1 MNIKNYIY
9 LTITF
14 PLMLLALVGCS
25 KDDDDTS
32 DTRMPISFSGL
43 GSEEITRAGEVSLS
57 EYITD
62 FTVYGINGTVNAG
75 SFTRKFV
82 VFPDYQVWY
91 TANSANTTSSNSS
104 NWEYVGTNKNSVEQT
119 IKYWDEKTDCHY
131 FWAVGDASKDINKV
145 VDTNGNGLVDKL
157 SVDVNNVDV
166 KDRKKSLYYSDPKCV
181 DKSDYNKPVQLT
193 FHDFASKIRVGFYE
207 SVEQPSQTE
216 NSGKL
221 YKVTGLQFFGIDEKD
236 GSFTTP
242 ASENV
247 CLKGDFV
254 QSGTV
259 DITYDYTNMVANAS
273 VTSNINKVKCSFG
286 TLSSEVS
293 VDHPLTTSSANALF
307 ATNGDEQYTYVI
319 PHDNKKGLTIK
330 CNVKVESDTNWQP
343 LYATVPATYTNWL
356 PNHSYT
362 YIFKIVSAKD
372 QTIIMLDDVL
382 IDNWRKG
389 GSQDEDEW
397 RNW

>member
-9 LTITF
+9 ITMAF

-62 FTVYGINGTVNAG
+62 FTVYGINGMVNDAE
-75 SFTRKFV
+75 SFSQKSV

-104 NWEYVGTNKNSVEQT
+104 NWEYVGKNQKGEEQT
-119 IKYWDEKTDCHY
+119 IKYWDEKTNCHY
-131 FWAVGDASKDINKV
+131 FWAVGNASKYINKV
-145 VDTNGNGLVDKL
+145 VDANGNGLVDKL
-157 SVDVNNVDV
+157 SVGITNDDV

-181 DKSDYNKPVQLT
+181 GNADYNKPVQLT

-221 YKVTGLQFFGIDEKD
+221 YKVTGLQFFGIND
-236 GSFTTP
+236 GSFSDD

-254 QSGTV
+254 EEGTV
-259 DITYDYTNMVANAS
+259 DITYDYTKMVANAS
-273 VTSNINKVKCSFG
+273 VTSSKINKVESFG

-307 ATNGDEQYTYVI
+307 ATNGGEQYTYVI
-319 PHDNKKGLTIK
+319 PYNNTKGLTIK
-330 CNVKVESDTNWQP
+330 CNVKVESDSDWQP
-343 LYATVPATYTNWL
+343 LYATVPATYTNWQ

-382 IDNWRKG
+382 IDNWHKG

>member
-1 MNIKNYIY
+1 MA
-9 LTITF
+9 F

-62 FTVYGINGTVNAG
+62 FTVYGINGTGNNE
-75 SFTRKFV
+75 SFSQKSV

-104 NWEYVGTNKNSVEQT
+104 NWEYVGKNQKGEEQT

-131 FWAVGDASKDINKV
+131 FWAVGDASKAITKEPD
-145 VDTNGNGLVDKL
+145 DGLVTKL
-157 SVDVNNVDV
+157 SVYVNNVDV
-166 KDRKKSLYYSDPKCV
+166 KDRKKSLYYSDPKRV
-181 DKSDYNKPVQLT
+181 VKEDYNKPVQLS

-221 YKVTGLQFFGIDEKD
+221 YKVTGLQFFGIND
-236 GSFTTP
+236 GSFTTT

-254 QSGTV
+254 EDGTV
-259 DITYDYTNMVANAS
+259 DITYDYNNMVANAS
-273 VTSNINKVKCSFG
+273 VTPSIINKVESFG
-286 TLSSEVS
+286 TLNGVSETT
-293 VDHPLTTSSANALF
+293 PLTTSSANALF
-307 ATNGDEQYTYVI
+307 ATNGGEQYTYVI
-319 PHDNKKGLTIK
+319 PYNNTKGLTIK
-330 CNVKVESDTNWQP
+330 CNVKVESDSDWQP
-343 LYATVPATYTNWL
+343 LYATVPATYTNWQ

-382 IDNWRKG
+382 IDNWLKG
-389 GSQDEDEW
+389 GSQDDEW

>member
-9 LTITF
+9 LTMAF

-62 FTVYGINGTVNAG
+62 FTVYGINRMVNAE
-75 SFTRKFV
+75 SFSQKSV

-104 NWEYVGTNKNSVEQT
+104 NWEYVGKNLKGDEQT
-119 IKYWDEKTDCHY
+119 IKYWDEKTVCHY
-131 FWAVGDASKDINKV
+131 FWAVGDASKKITKELNA
-145 VDTNGNGLVDKL
+145 NGLVTKL

-166 KDRKKSLYYSDPKCV
+166 KDRKESLYYSDPKRV
-181 DKSDYNKPVQLT
+181 DKADYNKPVQLS

-221 YKVTGLQFFGIDEKD
+221 YKVTGLQFFGIDEED

-254 QSGTV
+254 EEGTV

-273 VTSNINKVKCSFG
+273 VTSNINKVNKCSFG
-286 TLSSEVS
+286 TLNGVSETT
-293 VDHPLTTSSANALF
+293 PLTTSSANALF
-307 ATNGDEQYTYVI
+307 ATNVGEQYTYVI
-319 PHDNKKGLTIK
+319 PYDNKKGLTIK
-330 CNVKVESDTNWQP
+330 CNVKVESDSDWQP

-382 IDNWRKG
+382 IDNWLKG
-389 GSQDEDEW
+389 GYQDEDEW
-397 RNW
+397 KNW

>member
-9 LTITF
+9 LTMAF

-62 FTVYGINGTVNAG
+62 FTVYGINVNAD
-75 SFTRKFV
+75 SFSV

-104 NWEYVGTNKNSVEQT
+104 NWEYVGKNQKGEEQT
-119 IKYWDEKTDCHY
+119 IKYWDENTYRHY
-131 FWAVGDASKDINKV
+131 FWAVGNASKAIKER
-145 VDTNGNGLVDKL
+145 TTANGLVTKL
-157 SVDVNNVDV
+157 SVEVNNDDV
-166 KDRKKSLYYSDPKCV
+166 KDRKESLYYSDPKCV

-193 FHDFASKIRVGFYE
+193 FHDFASKIRIGFYE

-221 YKVTGLQFFGIDEKD
+221 YKVTGLQFFGIDD
-236 GSFTTP
+236 YGAFT
-242 ASENV
+242 ASAPSDNV
-247 CLKGDFV
+247 WLKGNFV

-259 DITYDYTNMVANAS
+259 DISYDYTNMVANAS
-273 VTSNINKVKCSFG
+273 VTSIINKVDTCSFG
-286 TLSSEVS
+286 TLNGVSETT
-293 VDHPLTTSSANALF
+293 PLTTSSANALF
-307 ATNGDEQYTYVI
+307 ATNGGEQYTYVI
-319 PHDNKKGLTIK
+319 PYNNTKGLTIK
-330 CNVKVESDTNWQP
+330 CNVKVESDSDWQP

>member
-1 MNIKNYIY
+1 MNIKNCIY
-9 LTITF
+9 LTMAF

-62 FTVYGINGTVNAG
+62 FTVYGINGMVNDAE
-75 SFTRKFV
+75 SFSQKSV

-119 IKYWDEKTDCHY
+119 IKYWDEKTYCHY
-131 FWAVGDASKDINKV
+131 FWAVGDASKAIKERKTD
-145 VDTNGNGLVDKL
+145 NGLVTKL

-181 DKSDYNKPVQLT
+181 GNADYNKPVQLT

-221 YKVTGLQFFGIDEKD
+221 YKVTGLQFFGIND
-236 GSFTTP
+236 GSFSDD

-254 QSGTV
+254 EEGTV
-259 DITYDYTNMVANAS
+259 DITYDYSNMVANAS
-273 VTSNINKVKCSFG
+273 VTPNINKVKCSFG
-286 TLSSEVS
+286 TLNGVSETT
-293 VDHPLTTSSANALF
+293 PLTTSSANALF
-307 ATNGDEQYTYVI
+307 ATNGGEQYTYVI
-319 PHDNKKGLTIK
+319 PYNNTKGLTIK
-330 CNVKVESDTNWQP
+330 CNVKVESDSDWQP
-343 LYATVPATYTNWL
+343 LYATVPANYTNWQ

-382 IDNWRKG
+382 IKNWLKG

>member
-9 LTITF
+9 LTMAF

-32 DTRMPISFSGL
+32 DIRMPISFSGL

-62 FTVYGINGTVNAG
+62 FTVYGINGMGNNE
-75 SFTRKFV
+75 SFSQKFV

-131 FWAVGDASKDINKV
+131 FWAVGDTSKAITKEPD
-145 VDTNGNGLVDKL
+145 DGLVATL
-157 SVDVNNVDV
+157 SIKNVTLGDIR
-166 KDRKKSLYYSDPKCV
+166 DRKKSLYYSDPKCV

-193 FHDFASKIRVGFYE
+193 FHDFASKIRIGFYE

-221 YKVTGLQFFGIDEKD
+221 YKVTGLQFFGIDD
-236 GSFTTP
+236 GSFSDD

-254 QSGTV
+254 EEGTV
-259 DITYDYTNMVANAS
+259 DITYDYDYTNMVANAS
-273 VTSNINKVKCSFG
+273 VTSIINKVDTCSFG

-319 PHDNKKGLTIK
+319 PYNNKKGLTIK
-330 CNVKVESDTNWQP
+330 CNVKVESDSDWQP
-343 LYATVPATYTNWL
+343 LYATVPATYTNWQ

-382 IDNWRKG
+382 IDKWLKG
-389 GSQDEDEW
+389 GSQEDEW

>member
-9 LTITF
+9 LTMAF

-62 FTVYGINGTVNAG
+62 FTVYGINGNVNG
-75 SFTRKFV
+75 ESFSKKFI

-119 IKYWDEKTDCHY
+119 IKYWDEKTVCHY
-131 FWAVGDASKDINKV
+131 FWAVGDASKAIKERKTD
-145 VDTNGNGLVDKL
+145 NGLVTKL

-181 DKSDYNKPVQLT
+181 GNADYNKPVQLT
-193 FHDFASKIRVGFYE
+193 FHDFASKIRIGFYE

-254 QSGTV
+254 EEGTV
-259 DITYDYTNMVANAS
+259 DITYDYTKMVANAS
-273 VTSNINKVKCSFG
+273 VTSNINNVNKCSFG
-286 TLSSEVS
+286 TLNGVSETT
-293 VDHPLTTSSANALF
+293 PLTTSSANALF

-319 PHDNKKGLTIK
+319 PYNNTKGLTIK
-330 CNVKVESDTNWQP
+330 CNVKVESDSDWQP

-382 IDNWRKG
+382 IDNWLKG

>member
-1 MNIKNYIY
+1 MA
-9 LTITF
+9 F

-62 FTVYGINGTVNAG
+62 FTVYGINGNVNG
-75 SFTRKFV
+75 ESFSKKFD

-119 IKYWDEKTDCHY
+119 IKYWDEKTACHY
-131 FWAVGDASKDINKV
+131 FWAVGDASKEITKKLDA
-145 VDTNGNGLVDKL
+145 NGLVTKL
-157 SVDVNNVDV
+157 SVYVKNVDV
-166 KDRKKSLYYSDPKCV
+166 KDRKNSLYYSDPKRV
-181 DKSDYNKPVQLT
+181 VKEDYNKPVQLS
-193 FHDFASKIRVGFYE
+193 FHDFASKIRIGFYE

-221 YKVTGLQFFGIDEKD
+221 YKVTGLQFFGIND
-236 GSFTTP
+236 GSFTTT

-273 VTSNINKVKCSFG
+273 VTPNINKVNKCSFG
-286 TLSSEVS
+286 TLNGVS
-293 VDHPLTTSSANALF
+293 DTTPLTTSSANALF
-307 ATNGDEQYTYVI
+307 ATNGGEQYTYVI
-319 PHDNKKGLTIK
+319 PYNNTKGLTIK
-330 CNVKVESDTNWQP
+330 CNVKVESDSDWQP
-343 LYATVPATYTNWL
+343 LYATVPATYTNWQ

-382 IDNWRKG
+382 IDNWLKG
-389 GSQDEDEW
+389 GSQDDEW
-397 RNW
+397 KNW

>member
-1 MNIKNYIY
+1 MA
-9 LTITF
+9 F

-62 FTVYGINGTVNAG
+62 FTVYGINVNAD
-75 SFTRKFV
+75 SFSV

-119 IKYWDEKTDCHY
+119 IKYWDEKTVCHY
-131 FWAVGDASKDINKV
+131 FWAVGDASKEINKV
-145 VDTNGNGLVDKL
+145 VDDATGFVTKL
-157 SVDVNNVDV
+157 SVGGITQENVQSRVN
-166 KDRKKSLYYSDPKCV
+166 SLYYSDPKCV
-181 DKSDYNKPVQLT
+181 GNADYNKPVQLT

-221 YKVTGLQFFGIDEKD
+221 YKVTGLQFFGIND
-236 GSFTTP
+236 GSFSDD

-273 VTSNINKVKCSFG
+273 VTPSNINKVDTCSFD

-307 ATNGDEQYTYVI
+307 ATNGGEQYTYVI
-319 PHDNKKGLTIK
+319 PYNNTKGLTIK
-330 CNVKVESDTNWQP
+330 CNVKVESDSDWQP

-382 IDNWRKG
+382 IDNWLKG
-389 GSQDEDEW
+389 GSQDDEW
-397 RNW
+397 KNW

>member
-9 LTITF
+9 LTMAF

-62 FTVYGINGTVNAG
+62 FTVYGIAEPF
-75 SFTRKFV
+75 SQKSV

-119 IKYWDEKTDCHY
+119 IKYWDEKTDRHY
-131 FWAVGDASKDINKV
+131 FWAVGDASKAIKERKTD
-145 VDTNGNGLVDKL
+145 NGLVTKL

-166 KDRKKSLYYSDPKCV
+166 KDRKKSLYYSDPKRV
-181 DKSDYNKPVQLT
+181 DKADYNKPVQLS
-193 FHDFASKIRVGFYE
+193 FHDFASKIRIGFYE

-221 YKVTGLQFFGIDEKD
+221 YKVTGLQFFGIDD
-236 GSFTTP
+236 YGAFT
-242 ASENV
+242 ASAPSDNV
-247 CLKGDFV
+247 WLKGNFV

-259 DITYDYTNMVANAS
+259 DISYDYTNMVANAS
-273 VTSNINKVKCSFG
+273 VTSNINKVDTCSFG
-286 TLSSEVS
+286 TLNGVSETT
-293 VDHPLTTSSANALF
+293 PLTTSSANALF
-307 ATNGDEQYTYVI
+307 ATNVGEQYTYVI
-319 PHDNKKGLTIK
+319 PYNNTKGLTIK
-330 CNVKVESDTNWQP
+330 CNVKVESDSDWQP

-389 GSQDEDEW
+389 GSQEDEW

>member
-1 MNIKNYIY
+1 MA
-9 LTITF
+9 F

-62 FTVYGINGTVNAG
+62 FTVYGINGNVNG
-75 SFTRKFV
+75 ESFSKKFD

-119 IKYWDEKTDCHY
+119 IKYWDEKTNCHY
-131 FWAVGDASKDINKV
+131 FWAVGDASKAIAKEPD
-145 VDTNGNGLVDKL
+145 DGLVATL
-157 SVDVNNVDV
+157 SIKNVTLGDIRV
-166 KDRKKSLYYSDPKCV
+166 RKKSLYYSDPKCV
-181 DKSDYNKPVQLT
+181 GNADYNKPVQLS

-221 YKVTGLQFFGIDEKD
+221 YKVTGLQFFGIDD
-236 GSFTTP
+236 YGAFT
-242 ASENV
+242 ASAPSDTV
-247 CLKGDFV
+247 WLKGNFV

-259 DITYDYTNMVANAS
+259 DISYDYTNMVANAS
-273 VTSNINKVKCSFG
+273 VTSIINKVDTCSFG
-286 TLSSEVS
+286 TLNGVSETT
-293 VDHPLTTSSANALF
+293 PLTTSSANALF

-330 CNVKVESDTNWQP
+330 CNVKVESDSDWQS

-372 QTIIMLDDVL
+372 QTIIMLDDVFVE
-382 IDNWRKG
+382 NWQKG
-389 GSQDEDEW
+389 GSQEEDEW

>member
-9 LTITF
+9 LTMAF

-62 FTVYGINGTVNAG
+62 FTVYGINGTGNNE
-75 SFTRKFV
+75 SFSQKSV

-104 NWEYVGTNKNSVEQT
+104 NWEYVGKNQKGEEQT

-131 FWAVGDASKDINKV
+131 FWAVGDASKAITKEPD
-145 VDTNGNGLVDKL
+145 DGLVTKL
-157 SVDVNNVDV
+157 SVYVNNVDV
-166 KDRKKSLYYSDPKCV
+166 KDRKKSLYYSDPKRV
-181 DKSDYNKPVQLT
+181 VKEDYNKPVQLS

-221 YKVTGLQFFGIDEKD
+221 YKVTGLQFFGIND
-236 GSFTTP
+236 GSFTTT

-254 QSGTV
+254 EDGTV
-259 DITYDYTNMVANAS
+259 DITYDYNNMVANAS
-273 VTSNINKVKCSFG
+273 VTPSIINKVESFG
-286 TLSSEVS
+286 TLNGVSETT
-293 VDHPLTTSSANALF
+293 PLTTSSANALF
-307 ATNGDEQYTYVI
+307 ATNGGEQYTYVI
-319 PHDNKKGLTIK
+319 PYNNTKGLTIK
-330 CNVKVESDTNWQP
+330 CNVKVESDSDWQP
-343 LYATVPATYTNWL
+343 LYATVPATYTNWQ

-382 IDNWRKG
+382 IDNWLKG
-389 GSQDEDEW
+389 GSQDDEW

>member
-1 MNIKNYIY
+1 MA
-9 LTITF
+9 F

-62 FTVYGINGTVNAG
+62 FTVYGINGMGNNNE
-75 SFTRKFV
+75 SFSKKFI

-104 NWEYVGTNKNSVEQT
+104 NWEYVGKNQKGEEQT
-119 IKYWDEKTDCHY
+119 IKYWDEKTNCHY
-131 FWAVGDASKDINKV
+131 FWAVGDASKAITKEPD
-145 VDTNGNGLVDKL
+145 DGLVTKL

-181 DKSDYNKPVQLT
+181 GNADYNKPVQLT

-221 YKVTGLQFFGIDEKD
+221 YKVTGLQFFGIDD
-236 GSFTTP
+236 GSFTTT

-259 DITYDYTNMVANAS
+259 DITYDYSNMVANAS
-273 VTSNINKVKCSFG
+273 VTPSNINKVNKCSFG
-286 TLSSEVS
+286 TLNGVSETT
-293 VDHPLTTSSANALF
+293 PLTTSSANALF
-307 ATNGDEQYTYVI
+307 ATNGGEQYTYVI
-319 PHDNKKGLTIK
+319 PYNNKEGLTIK
-330 CNVKVESDTNWQP
+330 CNVKVESDSDWQS

-389 GSQDEDEW
+389 GYQDEDEW
-397 RNW
+397 KNW

>member
-9 LTITF
+9 LTMAF

-43 GSEEITRAGEVSLS
+43 GSEQISRAGEVSLS

-62 FTVYGINGTVNAG
+62 FTVYGINGNVNG
-75 SFTRKFV
+75 ESFSKKFD

-119 IKYWDEKTDCHY
+119 IKYWDEKTNCHY
-131 FWAVGDASKDINKV
+131 FWAVGNASKEINKV
-145 VDTNGNGLVDKL
+145 VDDATGFVTKL
-157 SVDVNNVDV
+157 SVGGITQENVQNRVN
-166 KDRKKSLYYSDPKCV
+166 SLYYSDPKRV
-181 DKSDYNKPVQLT
+181 DKADYNKPVQLS

-221 YKVTGLQFFGIDEKD
+221 YKVTGLQFFGIDDD
-236 GSFTTP
+236 GVFA
-242 ASENV
+242 ASDPSDNV
-247 CLKGDFV
+247 WLKGNFV
-254 QSGTV
+254 HGGTV
-259 DITYDYTNMVANAS
+259 DITYDYTKMVANAS
-273 VTSNINKVKCSFG
+273 VGNKTEEGKCSFG
-286 TLSSEVS
+286 TLNGVSETT
-293 VDHPLTTSSANALF
+293 PLTTSSANALF
-307 ATNGDEQYTYVI
+307 ATNGGEQYTYVI
-319 PHDNKKGLTIK
+319 PYNNKKGLTIK
-330 CNVKVESDTNWQP
+330 CNVKVESDSDWQP

-389 GSQDEDEW
+389 GSQEDEW

>member
-9 LTITF
+9 LTMAF

-43 GSEEITRAGEVSLS
+43 GSEGITRAGEVSLS

-62 FTVYGINGTVNAG
+62 FTVYGINGNVNG
-75 SFTRKFV
+75 ESFSKKFI

-104 NWEYVGTNKNSVEQT
+104 NWEYVGKNLKGDEQT
-119 IKYWDEKTDCHY
+119 IKYWDEKTDRHY
-131 FWAVGDASKDINKV
+131 FWAVGNASKDINKV
-145 VDTNGNGLVDKL
+145 VDANRNGLIDTL
-157 SVDVNNVDV
+157 SVGITNDDV

-193 FHDFASKIRVGFYE
+193 FHDFASKIRIGFYE

-221 YKVTGLQFFGIDEKD
+221 YKVTGLQFFGINDD
-236 GSFTTP
+236 GAFA
-242 ASENV
+242 ASAPSDNV
-247 CLKGDFV
+247 WLKGNFV

-259 DITYDYTNMVANAS
+259 DISYDYTNMVANAS
-273 VTSNINKVKCSFG
+273 VENMTEEGKCSF
-286 TLSSEVS
+286 
-293 VDHPLTTSSANALF
+293 
-307 ATNGDEQYTYVI
+307 
-319 PHDNKKGLTIK
+319 
-330 CNVKVESDTNWQP
+330 
-343 LYATVPATYTNWL
+343 
-356 PNHSYT
+356 
-362 YIFKIVSAKD
+362 
-372 QTIIMLDDVL
+372 
-382 IDNWRKG
+382 
-389 GSQDEDEW
+389 
-397 RNW
+397 

>member
-1 MNIKNYIY
+1 MNIRNYIY
-9 LTITF
+9 LTMAF

-25 KDDDDTS
+25 KDDDGPS
-32 DTRMPISFSGL
+32 DIRMPISFSGL

-62 FTVYGINGTVNAG
+62 FTVYGINGMGNNE
-75 SFTRKFV
+75 SFSQKSV

-104 NWEYVGTNKNSVEQT
+104 NWEYVGKNLKGDEQT

-131 FWAVGDASKDINKV
+131 FWAVGDASKAITKGPD
-145 VDTNGNGLVDKL
+145 DGLVATL
-157 SVDVNNVDV
+157 SIKKVTLGDIR
-166 KDRKKSLYYSDPKCV
+166 DRNKSLYYSDPKRV
-181 DKSDYNKPVQLT
+181 DNADYNKPVQLT
-193 FHDFASKIRVGFYE
+193 FHDFASKIRIGFYE

-221 YKVTGLQFFGIDEKD
+221 YKVTGLQFFGINEND

-254 QSGTV
+254 EEGTV

-273 VTSNINKVKCSFG
+273 VTSNINKVDTYSFG
-286 TLSSEVS
+286 TLNGVN
-293 VDHPLTTSSANALF
+293 DANPLPTSSANALF
-307 ATNGDEQYTYVI
+307 ATNGGEQYTYVI
-319 PHDNKKGLTIK
+319 PYNNTKGLTIK
-330 CNVKVESDTNWQP
+330 CNVKVESDSDWQP

-382 IDNWRKG
+382 IDNWLKG
-389 GSQDEDEW
+389 GSQDEVW
-397 RNW
+397 KNW

>member
-1 MNIKNYIY
+1 MA
-9 LTITF
+9 F

-25 KDDDDTS
+25 KDDDGPS
-32 DTRMPISFSGL
+32 DIRMPISFSGL
-43 GSEEITRAGEVSLS
+43 GSEQITRAGEVSLS

-62 FTVYGINGTVNAG
+62 FTVYGINGMGNNE
-75 SFTRKFV
+75 SFSQNSV

-104 NWEYVGTNKNSVEQT
+104 NWEYVGTNKNNVEQT

-131 FWAVGDASKDINKV
+131 FWAVGDTSKAITKEPD
-145 VDTNGNGLVDKL
+145 DGLVATL
-157 SVDVNNVDV
+157 SIKNVTLGDIR
-166 KDRKKSLYYSDPKCV
+166 DRKKSLYYSDPKCV

-193 FHDFASKIRVGFYE
+193 FHDFASKIRIGFYE

-221 YKVTGLQFFGIDEKD
+221 YKVTGLQFFGIDD
-236 GSFTTP
+236 GSFSDD

-254 QSGTV
+254 EEGTV
-259 DITYDYTNMVANAS
+259 DITYDYDYTNMVANAS
-273 VTSNINKVKCSFG
+273 VTSIINKVDTCSFG

-319 PHDNKKGLTIK
+319 PYNNKKGLTIK
-330 CNVKVESDTNWQP
+330 CNVKVESDSDWQP
-343 LYATVPATYTNWL
+343 LYATVPANYTNWL

-382 IDNWRKG
+382 IDNWHKG

>member
-1 MNIKNYIY
+1 MNIKNCIY
-9 LTITF
+9 LTMAF

-62 FTVYGINGTVNAG
+62 FTVYGINGNVNG
-75 SFTRKFV
+75 ESFSKKFI

-119 IKYWDEKTDCHY
+119 IKYWDENTDRHY
-131 FWAVGDASKDINKV
+131 FWAVGNASKDINKV
-145 VDTNGNGLVDKL
+145 VGTNGLVDTL
-157 SVDVNNVDV
+157 SVEVNNDDV
-166 KDRKKSLYYSDPKCV
+166 KDRNNSLYYSDPKCV
-181 DKSDYNKPVQLT
+181 GNADYNKPVQLT

-221 YKVTGLQFFGIDEKD
+221 YKVTGLQFFGINEND
-236 GSFTTP
+236 GSFTTT

-254 QSGTV
+254 EKGTV
-259 DITYDYTNMVANAS
+259 DITYDYDYTKMVANAS
-273 VTSNINKVKCSFG
+273 VTPKINKVKCSFG
-286 TLSSEVS
+286 TLNGVSETT
-293 VDHPLTTSSANALF
+293 PLTTSSANALF
-307 ATNGDEQYTYVI
+307 ATNVGEQYTYVI
-319 PHDNKKGLTIK
+319 PYNNTKGLTIK

-343 LYATVPATYTNWL
+343 LYATVPATYTNWQ

-397 RNW
+397 KNW

>member
-1 MNIKNYIY
+1 MA
-9 LTITF
+9 F

-62 FTVYGINGTVNAG
+62 FTVYGINVNAD
-75 SFTRKFV
+75 SFSV

-119 IKYWDEKTDCHY
+119 IKYWDENTGCHY
-131 FWAVGDASKDINKV
+131 FWAVGNASKEINKV
-145 VDTNGNGLVDKL
+145 VDDATGFVTKL
-157 SVDVNNVDV
+157 SVGGITQENVQNRVN
-166 KDRKKSLYYSDPKCV
+166 SLYYSDPKRV
-181 DKSDYNKPVQLT
+181 GNADYNKPVQLT

-221 YKVTGLQFFGIDEKD
+221 YKVTGLQFFGIDD
-236 GSFTTP
+236 YGAFT
-242 ASENV
+242 ASAPSDNV
-247 CLKGDFV
+247 WLKGNFV

-259 DITYDYTNMVANAS
+259 DITYDYTKMVANAS
-273 VTSNINKVKCSFG
+273 VTSNINKVDTCSFG
-286 TLSSEVS
+286 TLNGVS

-307 ATNGDEQYTYVI
+307 ATNGGEQYTYVI
-319 PHDNKKGLTIK
+319 PYNNTKGLTIK
-330 CNVKVESDTNWQP
+330 CNVKVESDSDWQP

-382 IDNWRKG
+382 IDNWLKG